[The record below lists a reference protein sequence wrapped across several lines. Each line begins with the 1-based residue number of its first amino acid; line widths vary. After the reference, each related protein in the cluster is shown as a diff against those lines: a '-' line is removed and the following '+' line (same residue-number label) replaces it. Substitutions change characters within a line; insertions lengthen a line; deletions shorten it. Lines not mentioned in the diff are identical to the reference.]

1 MGVVSWPGRGAKR
14 GVPSLQWP
22 RPAAK
27 PTPVARVELDRF
39 TPDLLVF
46 LGHAAY
52 LELALFETLG
62 RSSAFA
68 PDVRA
73 KETTGRIAET
83 TLARHRGL
91 VAEIER
97 SGHDATESMEP
108 HIAAI
113 DEFRARTEGTDW
125 YEAILANYV
134 AAGLLN
140 DVFVRLAAGLSA
152 DHHKRIVSVLEAHD
166 DITVIGEAANGAAAL
181 AQVRSLGPDVVLMDV
196 RMPVVDGVTARR
208 WTTGRTDLL
217 PDLLRAREAVRA
229 GQDAALVSSL
239 ADASAFTAVL
249 DEVRS
254 APAPHRIPADL
265 VEWLGTGDD
274 RRPVIPRIEELVA
287 EAAATGRTFAELG
300 TDWAR
305 R

>member
-125 YEAILANYV
+125 YEAIVADYV

-166 DITVIGEAANGAAAL
+166 DEPLVVRELSAAIEADPRLASRLAL
-181 AQVRSLGPDVVLMDV
+181 WG
-196 RMPVVDGVTARR
+196 RR
-208 WTTGRTDLL
+208 
-217 PDLLRAREAVRA
+217 
-229 GQDAALVSSL
+229 LV
-239 ADASAFTAVL
+239 
-249 DEVRS
+249 
-254 APAPHRIPADL
+254 
-265 VEWLGTGDD
+265 GDTL
-274 RRPVIPRIEELVA
+274 LVA
-287 EAAATGRTFAELG
+287 RAAVAASHVSADDERLEPVFTELIAAH
-300 TDWAR
+300 TR
-305 R
+305 RMDALGLTA